1 MKQYIEAYRNSLADD
16 VFSDSQ
22 YSFRVFLIPQLCNHR
37 SSSDCAVEFVRYDPE
52 HPEEFES
59 IKKNI
64 ALIKEKRIP
73 VANQGRYKPQM
84 VCDALSEKLGKK
96 INVTLH
102 TRAWN
107 YYKVRKH
114 GAHAD
119 GCVTKYCQFDEP
131 HQDYVYTQAWIDF
144 LFDKFSDP
152 AELERVR
159 KYK

>member
-96 INVTLH
+96 ITLLYIQGLGITTKLESTVLMQMAASQSIANLMNRIRIMYIH
-102 TRAWN
+102 
-107 YYKVRKH
+107 KH
-114 GAHAD
+114 GLISCLISLVIQLSWNA
-119 GCVTKYCQFDEP
+119 
-131 HQDYVYTQAWIDF
+131 
-144 LFDKFSDP
+144 
-152 AELERVR
+152 
-159 KYK
+159 